1 MPPPDYISAVALVG
15 GIYMAS
21 CFCRLAATTPPT
33 FVLGNHTVISLF
45 SFSPG
50 LIKQQAVKAQLSV
63 QWTIINITSSCRV
76 CNGLIEDIIK
86 VCIGSEQTR
95 FYKQR

>member
-15 GIYMAS
+15 GIYMAR

-50 LIKQQAVKAQLSV
+50 LIKQQAVKDQLSV
-63 QWTIINITSSCRV
+63 QWTIINLTSSCRV

-86 VCIGSEQTR
+86 VYILSEQTR
-95 FYKQR
+95 FYQQR

>member
-1 MPPPDYISAVALVG
+1 MPPPDYISTVALVN
-15 GIYMAS
+15 IYGKAFLQTRS
-21 CFCRLAATTPPT
+21 H
-33 FVLGNHTVISLF
+33 NVISLF
-45 SFSPG
+45 SVSPG